1 MKGSSREAVIRA
13 SMSAVAA
20 DSEILPLVRSCSV
33 EPWIKCGWGG
43 FGKYFILFVA
53 ITVHLVLLN

>member
-13 SMSAVAA
+13 SVSAVAA
-20 DSEILPLVRSCSV
+20 DSEILPLVRSLNV
-33 EPWIKCGWGG
+33 GGGG

>member
-1 MKGSSREAVIRA
+1 
-13 SMSAVAA
+13 MSAVAA